1 MTLLLNTV
9 QEVIM
14 LQNVVVCDLKAN
26 KCLFVV
32 KALAI
37 AKDKSSNLDKRHFIF
52 LLNNYLLKIVKLF
65 LQSSGRFIAKI
76 LILLETFNIE
86 RIRVFDFTCG

>member
-1 MTLLLNTV
+1 VTLLLDTV

-14 LQNVVVCDLKAN
+14 LQNVVVCDLKAK

-37 AKDKSSNLDKRHFIF
+37 AKDKGSNLDKRHFIF
-52 LLNNYLLKIVKLF
+52 LLNNYLLNIVKLF
-65 LQSSGRFIAKI
+65 LQSSGRIIAKI

-86 RIRVFDFTCG
+86 RVRVFDFTCG